1 MRRTLGDA
9 IKLNLDD
16 LLISQHF
23 RDKDRKFRVE
33 DFAFRVQPLVDSL
46 MADEELDTSMYSK
59 DELMEMAVDIA
70 KHRDSYKPKKKLS
83 STAKKRKRIAKHKKN
98 KAIRK
103 TAAAAAAAAASAAV
117 ADGDRADADDDRS
130 DDDAVLACAPALATH
145 TPATEE
151 QSDPDDLLHFL
162 QLDKQNQRDRA
173 ADKKTVTREKTKAKE
188 RRRKATLEEENA
200 EAPAKKDTRLARK
213 KEREKAAA
221 EAHLDYSRKMA
232 AIAVRESRKKS
243 KARKKAIDAR
253 KLEETVRLCALE
265 VGMRVSGQWT
275 DEQGKGDW
283 YEGVVESI
291 DFTNR
296 TVFIK
301 YDDGDTDD
309 AVPWENTR
317 IIDQAPTDGW
327 RAYMF
332 LEVADT

>member
-1 MRRTLGDA
+1 
-9 IKLNLDD
+9 
-16 LLISQHF
+16 
-23 RDKDRKFRVE
+23 
-33 DFAFRVQPLVDSL
+33 

-70 KHRDSYKPKKKLS
+70 KHRDSYKPKKTLS

-188 RRRKATLEEENA
+188 RRRKATLEENAKAWTKARTKAKERRRKATLEEENA
-200 EAPAKKDTRLARK
+200 EAPAKRDTRLARK

-253 KLEETVRLCALE
+253 KLAETVQDCALE

-291 DFTNR
+291 DFINR

-317 IIDQAPTDGW
+317 IIDQAPTDG
-327 RAYMF
+327 
-332 LEVADT
+332 